1 MSEVVIVGSVALDS
15 IDGPGGKAEDALG
28 GSASYAAFSAS
39 FYALAKII
47 ACVGPDFPAAARA
60 AFDGR
65 NIDLTGLET
74 VPGATFRWA
83 GRYAKG
89 FVTRETLKLDLGV
102 FAGFKPAIKAA
113 LPESSI
119 LFLANIDPDL
129 QMDVLE
135 KAGGKAFVAVDT
147 IDHWIRSKG
156 EVLKKALAR
165 SDIFFLNDEEARLL
179 SGEDNLV
186 RAGKK
191 IMGLGPKF
199 VVLKKGEHGAML
211 FSSGGIFVVPGLPLE
226 DFRDPT
232 GAGDTYA
239 GAMLGYMARSGK
251 RDLATMRTAMA
262 QATVMSSFVVE
273 DFSMDR
279 LRRVTQEEIEERL
292 GHLRELVRF

>member
-1 MSEVVIVGSVALDS
+1 MNEVVIVGSVALDT
-15 IDGPGGKAEDALG
+15 IDGPGGHADDALG
-28 GSASYAAFSAS
+28 GSASYAAYSAS
-39 FYALAKII
+39 FFARARII
-47 ACVGPDFPAAARA
+47 ACVGPDFPASARRV
-60 AFDGR
+60 FDGR
-65 NIDLTGLET
+65 NIDLSGLET
-74 VPGATFRWA
+74 VPGNTFRWA
-83 GRYAKG
+83 GQYAPG
-89 FVTRETLKLDLGV
+89 FVTRETKKLDLGV
-102 FAGFKPAIKAA
+102 FAGFKPAIREP
-113 LPESSI
+113 LPESAI

-147 IDHWIRSKG
+147 IDHWIKSKG

-165 SDIFFLNDEEARLL
+165 ADIFFLNDEEARLI

-191 IMGLGPKF
+191 IMGMGPEF

-211 FSSGGIFVVPGLPLE
+211 FSREGISVVPALPLD

-239 GAMLGYMARSGK
+239 GAMLGYMAREGK
-251 RDLATMRTAMA
+251 RDRTAMRSA
-262 QATVMSSFVVE
+262 MAYATVMSSFVVE
-273 DFSMDR
+273 DFSMER
-279 LRRVTQEEIEERL
+279 LRKVTQAEIGERL

>member
-1 MSEVVIVGSVALDS
+1 MNEVVIVGSVALDT
-15 IDGPGGKAEDALG
+15 IDGPGGHADDALG

-39 FYALAKII
+39 FYAKARII
-47 ACVGPDFPAAARA
+47 ACVGPDFPAAARK

-65 NIDLTGLET
+65 NIDLAGLET
-74 VPGATFRWA
+74 VPGKTFRWA
-83 GRYAKG
+83 GEYAKG
-89 FVTRETLKLDLGV
+89 FVTRETKMLDLGV
-102 FAGFKPAIKAA
+102 FGGFKPAIKSA

-156 EVLKKALAR
+156 DVLKKALAR
-165 SDIFFLNDEEARLL
+165 SDVFFLNDEEARLI

-186 RAGKK
+186 RAGKA
-191 IMGLGPKF
+191 IMAMGPKY

-211 FSSGGIFVVPGLPLE
+211 FSAGAISVVPALPLE

-239 GAMLGYMARSGK
+239 GAMLGYMAREGK
-251 RDLATMRTAMA
+251 RDLAAMRTAMA
-262 QATVMSSFVVE
+262 HATVMSSFVVE
-273 DFSMDR
+273 DFSMNR
-279 LRRVTQEEIEERL
+279 LRGVTQADIDARL
-292 GHLRELVRF
+292 ARLRELVKF